1 MKKIF
6 SLIILLI
13 LTQNVYSAGA
23 VPLKLVSEK
32 LIKEA
37 KSVNKKA
44 IKLKNEWRDVR
55 KLIKKA
61 MKAHSNKD
69 YKNSIS
75 FAEQAINQAKMSV
88 EQHNKQKD
96 TVRFLDE

>member
-6 SLIILLI
+6 SLTILLI
-13 LTQNVYSAGA
+13 LAQTVYSAGA
-23 VPLKLVSEK
+23 VPPKLVSEK

-44 IKLKNEWRDVR
+44 IKLKNEWRDTR

-75 FAEQAINQAKMSV
+75 VAEQAINQAKMSV

-96 TVRFLDE
+96 NVRFLDE

>member
-1 MKKIF
+1 
-6 SLIILLI
+6 
-13 LTQNVYSAGA
+13 
-23 VPLKLVSEK
+23 
-32 LIKEA
+32 
-37 KSVNKKA
+37 
-44 IKLKNEWRDVR
+44 
-55 KLIKKA
+55 

-96 TVRFLDE
+96 NVRFLDE